1 MKIVL
6 SVPLLSKVQGI
17 EEDIEEVIRYYLD
30 SKFNGR
36 ADDFFGNMA
45 MISDDVMNSL
55 TVEGERLLAV
65 DNKLQNLVNYD
76 IFCSLCQDAIDAI
89 GPALDAGYDR
99 SQMHNLMQSHDL
111 TEVSKL
117 GTDTLVI
124 TLQPRPKPRPMP
136 RCRLEV
142 IYQPTTVPDLSRRL
156 AASPRFGAR

>member
-6 SVPLLSKVQGI
+6 NIPLLPKVQGI

-30 SKFNGR
+30 SKYNAR

-76 IFCSLCQDAIDAI
+76 IFCNLCQDAIDVI

-99 SQMHNLMQSHDL
+99 SQMHNIMQSHDL

-117 GTDTLVI
+117 GTDVLVI
-124 TLQPRPKPRPMP
+124 TLQPRPMQDH
-136 RCRLEV
+136 RLEV
-142 IYQPTTVPDLSRRL
+142 ISRPTTVTDINRRL
-156 AASPRFGAR
+156 ATNSRYGVRSQY